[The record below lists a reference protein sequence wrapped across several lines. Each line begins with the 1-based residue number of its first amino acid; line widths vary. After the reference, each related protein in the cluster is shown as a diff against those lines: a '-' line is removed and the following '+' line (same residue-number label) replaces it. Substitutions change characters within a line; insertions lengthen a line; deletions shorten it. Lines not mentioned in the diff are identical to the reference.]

1 MPTST
6 NSSRAMWVMMG
17 LGLLTGLLA
26 GVVIF
31 IGVPGGGGPLFSSG
45 AVSTPQTPAPA
56 AVVGAPAPDFTLK
69 SLSGE
74 TLQLSSLRGEVVLL
88 NFWATWCAPCEAE
101 MPTLEDRYK
110 TFLGSGFHVLGVNA
124 DDEKTATIETFLER
138 VPVSFPIL
146 LDPGLTVSDLYRVR
160 GLPMTFL
167 IDREGVVRAVQAG
180 YLSDGQ
186 LDRYLSELGFPSQ

>member
-1 MPTST
+1 METSA

-31 IGVPGGGGPLFSSG
+31 VGLPGGGSVLFQSS
-45 AVSTPQTPAPA
+45 ANSTPQTPAPA

-69 SLSGE
+69 SLTGE
-74 TLQLSSLRGEVVLL
+74 TFQLSSLRGEVVLL

-101 MPTLEDRYK
+101 MPILEDRYQ
-110 TFLGSGFHVLGVNA
+110 TFLGSGFRVLGVNA
-124 DDEKTATIETFLER
+124 DDEKTATIETFLKR

-160 GLPMTFL
+160 GLPTTYV

-186 LDRYLSELGFPSQ
+186 LDRYLSELGFPGQ

>member
-1 MPTST
+1 MDASA

-17 LGLLTGLLA
+17 LGLLMGLLA

-31 IGVPGGGGPLFSSG
+31 IGLPGGGGPLVPN
-45 AVSTPQTPAPA
+45 AQSTPQTPAPA
-56 AVVGAPAPDFTLK
+56 AVVGAPAPDFTLT
-69 SLSGE
+69 SLTGETFQLSG
-74 TLQLSSLRGEVVLL
+74 LRGEVVLL

-101 MPTLEDRYK
+101 MPTLEDRAK
-110 TFLGSGFHVLGVNA
+110 TFSGNGFRVVGVNA
-124 DDEKTATIETFLER
+124 DDEKTITIESFLGR

-146 LDPGLTVSDLYRVR
+146 LDPGLVVSDLYRVR
-160 GLPMTFL
+160 GLPTTYL

>member
-1 MPTST
+1 MDAAS

-17 LGLLTGLLA
+17 LGLLMGLLA
-26 GVVIF
+26 GLVIF
-31 IGVPGGGGPLFSSG
+31 VGWPGSGGVFTPS
-45 AVSTPQTPAPA
+45 AQNTPQTPAPA
-56 AVVGAPAPDFTLK
+56 AVVGAPAPDFVLTDLN
-69 SLSGE
+69 GQ
-74 TLQLSSLRGEVVLL
+74 TLQLSDLQGKVVLL

-110 TFLGSGFHVLGVNA
+110 TFSGNGFQVLGVNA
-124 DDEKTATIETFLER
+124 DDEKIETIQGFLER

-160 GLPMTFL
+160 GLPTTYL

>member
-1 MPTST
+1 MATSA

-17 LGLLTGLLA
+17 LGLLMGLLA

-31 IGVPGGGGPLFSSG
+31 IGVPGGGGPVIPG
-45 AVSTPQTPAPA
+45 APSTPQTPAPA
-56 AVVGAPAPDFTLK
+56 AVVGAPAPDFTLT
-69 SLSGE
+69 SLTGE
-74 TLQLSSLRGEVVLL
+74 TFQLSSLRGEVVLL

-101 MPTLEDRYK
+101 MPTLEDRSK
-110 TFLGSGFHVLGVNA
+110 TFSGSGFRVLGINA
-124 DDEKTATIETFLER
+124 DDEKTATIQTFLER
-138 VPVSFPIL
+138 VPVSFPVL
-146 LDPGLTVSDLYRVR
+146 LDPGLVVSDLYRVR
-160 GLPMTFL
+160 GLPTTYL